1 MSEYIGIILAI
12 IFVVLFLLGKSSLRF
27 TNDEHQMSFKFQ
39 YRLFFEEPDSPH
51 SFKFDMK
58 KKLVK
63 VYIRDLRFDIPDV
76 SLEKVE
82 QLYKQL
88 QWAEAR
94 DNSVQ
99 EVIKKIQTLQSTIEI
114 LQEQIQELND
124 KKIELENLV
133 YVNGEIKTYADIL
146 SEIEKDAKIK

>member
-1 MSEYIGIILAI
+1 
-12 IFVVLFLLGKSSLRF
+12 
-27 TNDEHQMSFKFQ
+27 
-39 YRLFFEEPDSPH
+39 
-51 SFKFDMK
+51 MK
-58 KKLVK
+58 NKKLVK

-82 QLYKQL
+82 QLYQQL

-114 LQEQIQELND
+114 LQEQIQELVD
-124 KKIELENLV
+124 KKKELENLV

-146 SEIEKDAKIK
+146 SELEKDAKIN

>member
-1 MSEYIGIILAI
+1 
-12 IFVVLFLLGKSSLRF
+12 
-27 TNDEHQMSFKFQ
+27 
-39 YRLFFEEPDSPH
+39 
-51 SFKFDMK
+51 MK

-76 SLEKVE
+76 SLEKIE
-82 QLYKQL
+82 ELYKQL
-88 QWAEAR
+88 QWSEAR

-114 LQEQIQELND
+114 LQEQIQELVD

>member
-1 MSEYIGIILAI
+1 
-12 IFVVLFLLGKSSLRF
+12 
-27 TNDEHQMSFKFQ
+27 
-39 YRLFFEEPDSPH
+39 
-51 SFKFDMK
+51 MK
-58 KKLVK
+58 HKKLVK
-63 VYIRDLRFDIPDV
+63 VYIRDLRFNIPDV

-114 LQEQIQELND
+114 LQEQIQELVD
-124 KKIELENLV
+124 KKKELENLV
-133 YVNGEIKTYADIL
+133 YVNGEIKTYANIL
-146 SEIEKDAKIK
+146 SEMEKDAKIN

>member
-1 MSEYIGIILAI
+1 
-12 IFVVLFLLGKSSLRF
+12 
-27 TNDEHQMSFKFQ
+27 
-39 YRLFFEEPDSPH
+39 
-51 SFKFDMK
+51 MK
-58 KKLVK
+58 NKKLVK

-88 QWAEAR
+88 QWSEAR

-114 LQEQIQELND
+114 LQEQIQELVD
-124 KKIELENLV
+124 KKKELENLV
-133 YVNGEIKTYADIL
+133 YVNGEIKTYANIL

>member
-1 MSEYIGIILAI
+1 
-12 IFVVLFLLGKSSLRF
+12 
-27 TNDEHQMSFKFQ
+27 
-39 YRLFFEEPDSPH
+39 
-51 SFKFDMK
+51 MK
-58 KKLVK
+58 HKKLVK

-82 QLYKQL
+82 QLYQQL

-114 LQEQIQELND
+114 LQEQIQELVD
-124 KKIELENLV
+124 KKKELENLV

-146 SEIEKDAKIK
+146 QEIEKDAKIK

>member
-1 MSEYIGIILAI
+1 
-12 IFVVLFLLGKSSLRF
+12 
-27 TNDEHQMSFKFQ
+27 
-39 YRLFFEEPDSPH
+39 
-51 SFKFDMK
+51 MK
-58 KKLVK
+58 KKLIK

-76 SLEKVE
+76 SLEKIE
-82 QLYKQL
+82 ELYKQL
-88 QWAEAR
+88 QWSEAR
-94 DNSVQ
+94 DNSVH

-114 LQEQIQELND
+114 LKEQIQELND

>member
-1 MSEYIGIILAI
+1 
-12 IFVVLFLLGKSSLRF
+12 
-27 TNDEHQMSFKFQ
+27 
-39 YRLFFEEPDSPH
+39 
-51 SFKFDMK
+51 MK
-58 KKLVK
+58 NKKLVK

-76 SLEKVE
+76 TLEKVE

-114 LQEQIQELND
+114 LQEQIQELVD
-124 KKIELENLV
+124 KKKELENLV
-133 YVNGEIKTYADIL
+133 YVNGEIKTYANIL
-146 SEIEKDAKIK
+146 SELEKDAKIK

>member
-1 MSEYIGIILAI
+1 
-12 IFVVLFLLGKSSLRF
+12 
-27 TNDEHQMSFKFQ
+27 
-39 YRLFFEEPDSPH
+39 
-51 SFKFDMK
+51 MK
-58 KKLVK
+58 NKKIVK

-76 SLEKVE
+76 TLEKVE

-114 LQEQIQELND
+114 LQEQIQELVD
-124 KKIELENLV
+124 KKKELENLV
-133 YVNGEIKTYADIL
+133 YVNGEIKTYANIL
-146 SEIEKDAKIK
+146 SELEKDAKIK

>member
-1 MSEYIGIILAI
+1 
-12 IFVVLFLLGKSSLRF
+12 
-27 TNDEHQMSFKFQ
+27 
-39 YRLFFEEPDSPH
+39 
-51 SFKFDMK
+51 MK
-58 KKLVK
+58 KKLIK

-76 SLEKVE
+76 SLEKIE
-82 QLYKQL
+82 ELYKQL
-88 QWAEAR
+88 QWSEAR

-146 SEIEKDAKIK
+146 SEIKKDAKIK

>member
-1 MSEYIGIILAI
+1 
-12 IFVVLFLLGKSSLRF
+12 
-27 TNDEHQMSFKFQ
+27 
-39 YRLFFEEPDSPH
+39 
-51 SFKFDMK
+51 MK
-58 KKLVK
+58 HKKLVK

-82 QLYKQL
+82 QLYQQL

-114 LQEQIQELND
+114 LQEQIQELVD
-124 KKIELENLV
+124 KKKELENLV
-133 YVNGEIKTYADIL
+133 YVNGEIKTYANIL
-146 SEIEKDAKIK
+146 SEIEKDAKIN

>member
-1 MSEYIGIILAI
+1 
-12 IFVVLFLLGKSSLRF
+12 
-27 TNDEHQMSFKFQ
+27 
-39 YRLFFEEPDSPH
+39 
-51 SFKFDMK
+51 MK
-58 KKLVK
+58 NKKLVK

-88 QWAEAR
+88 QWSEAR

-114 LQEQIQELND
+114 LKEQIQELVD

-133 YVNGEIKTYADIL
+133 YVNGEIKTYANIL
-146 SEIEKDAKIK
+146 SELEKDVKIN

>member
-1 MSEYIGIILAI
+1 
-12 IFVVLFLLGKSSLRF
+12 
-27 TNDEHQMSFKFQ
+27 
-39 YRLFFEEPDSPH
+39 
-51 SFKFDMK
+51 MK
-58 KKLVK
+58 HKKLVK
-63 VYIRDLRFDIPDV
+63 VYIRDLRFDISDV

-114 LQEQIQELND
+114 LQEQIQELAD
-124 KKIELENLV
+124 KKKELENLV
-133 YVNGEIKTYADIL
+133 YVNGEIKTYANIL
-146 SEIEKDAKIK
+146 SELEKNAKIN

>member
-1 MSEYIGIILAI
+1 
-12 IFVVLFLLGKSSLRF
+12 
-27 TNDEHQMSFKFQ
+27 
-39 YRLFFEEPDSPH
+39 
-51 SFKFDMK
+51 MK
-58 KKLVK
+58 NKKLIK

-88 QWAEAR
+88 QWSEAR
-94 DNSVQ
+94 DSSVQ

-114 LQEQIQELND
+114 LQEQIQELID
-124 KKIELENLV
+124 KKKELENLV

-146 SEIEKDAKIK
+146 SEIEKDAKIKW

>member
-1 MSEYIGIILAI
+1 
-12 IFVVLFLLGKSSLRF
+12 
-27 TNDEHQMSFKFQ
+27 
-39 YRLFFEEPDSPH
+39 
-51 SFKFDMK
+51 MK

-82 QLYKQL
+82 QLYQQL
-88 QWAEAR
+88 QWSEAR
-94 DNSVQ
+94 DSSVQ

-114 LQEQIQELND
+114 LKEQIQELVD

-146 SEIEKDAKIK
+146 SEIKKDAKIK

>member
-1 MSEYIGIILAI
+1 
-12 IFVVLFLLGKSSLRF
+12 
-27 TNDEHQMSFKFQ
+27 
-39 YRLFFEEPDSPH
+39 
-51 SFKFDMK
+51 MK

-99 EVIKKIQTLQSTIEI
+99 EVVKKIQTLQSTIEI

>member
-1 MSEYIGIILAI
+1 
-12 IFVVLFLLGKSSLRF
+12 
-27 TNDEHQMSFKFQ
+27 
-39 YRLFFEEPDSPH
+39 
-51 SFKFDMK
+51 MK
-58 KKLVK
+58 KKLIK

-76 SLEKVE
+76 SLEKIE
-82 QLYKQL
+82 ELYKQL
-88 QWAEAR
+88 QWSEAR

-114 LQEQIQELND
+114 LQEQIQELVD
-124 KKIELENLV
+124 RKIELENLV

>member
-1 MSEYIGIILAI
+1 M
-12 IFVVLFLLGKSSLRF
+12 R
-27 TNDEHQMSFKFQ
+27 N
-39 YRLFFEEPDSPH
+39 
-51 SFKFDMK
+51 
-58 KKLVK
+58 KKLIK

-88 QWAEAR
+88 QWSEAR

-114 LQEQIQELND
+114 LQEQIQELVD
-124 KKIELENLV
+124 KKKELENLV
-133 YVNGEIKTYADIL
+133 YVNGEIKTYANIL
-146 SEIEKDAKIK
+146 QEIEKDAKIK

>member
-1 MSEYIGIILAI
+1 
-12 IFVVLFLLGKSSLRF
+12 
-27 TNDEHQMSFKFQ
+27 
-39 YRLFFEEPDSPH
+39 
-51 SFKFDMK
+51 MK
-58 KKLVK
+58 HKKLVK

-82 QLYKQL
+82 QLYQQL
-88 QWAEAR
+88 QWSEAR

-114 LQEQIQELND
+114 LQEQIQELVD
-124 KKIELENLV
+124 KKKELENLV
-133 YVNGEIKTYADIL
+133 YVNGEIKTYANIL